1 MPDEDVLAFAISDN
15 RIILT
20 LNRSDLIR
28 VYRPSR

>member
-1 MPDEDVLAFAISDN
+1 MLAFAISDN